1 MAFDNHM
8 RRGHPIV
15 FGLLVFFSVIELAI
29 SAFLTAQFNQHL
41 NYFNTAERDRTSF
54 ILFTSIWTTALSALY
69 MFSFFAMPSS
79 VLNSVASHIAFLLP
93 TWIFWTAG
101 AASITSV
108 LGGGLNCSNQTV
120 FVYCGQLNALEGFAW
135 VIWVLVTFAIMI
147 VAIRAVVSARRGDGV
162 GGPLIE

>member
-1 MAFDNHM
+1 M

-15 FGLLVFFSVIELAI
+15 FALLIFFCIIELAI
-29 SAFLTAQFNQHL
+29 SAFLTARFSQYH
-41 NYFNTAERDRTSF
+41 NYFSTAERDRTHF
-54 ILFTSIWTTALSALY
+54 LLFTSIWTIVLSGLY

-79 VLNSVASHIAFLLP
+79 SMSSVASHIGFLLL

-101 AASITSV
+101 AASITTA

-135 VIWVLVTFAIMI
+135 VIWILVTFAII
-147 VAIRAVVSARRGDGV
+147 VVAIRGVLAAKRGDGI
-162 GGPLIE
+162 GGSLVA